1 MEKTV
6 RFTSNAWKFY
16 NDQSE
21 TVKVDPSDVWIL
33 SGYVKKTQKA
43 PLVEINKAKK
53 IKRAVGKGA

>member
-21 TVKVDPSDVWIL
+21 A
-33 SGYVKKTQKA
+33 VKKEFDRCIA
-43 PLVEINKAKK
+43 VE
-53 IKRAVGKGA
+53 KGV